1 MAFIAPLLALSFL
14 VIPSVILI
22 VFFDLT
28 SFWLYLSTFVL
39 VFLLGFQ
46 SLTVNSRM
54 YVLAMFNSLG
64 ISLCNLYM
72 FKVVPG
78 VDAQNL
84 EHISAYLL
92 GGPFGVVSSML
103 VHFKILPNLKS
114 LINKEKINQP

>member
-1 MAFIAPLLALSFL
+1 MAFIASLLALSFM

-22 VFFDLT
+22 LFFDLT

-64 ISLCNLYM
+64 ISFCNLYM
-72 FKVVPG
+72 FRVVPT
-78 VDAQNL
+78 VDINNVV
-84 EHISAYLL
+84 HIASYLL
-92 GGPFGVVSSML
+92 GGPFGVISSML
-103 VHFKILPNLKS
+103 IHFKVLPKLKS
-114 LINKEKINQP
+114 LINKEKLN